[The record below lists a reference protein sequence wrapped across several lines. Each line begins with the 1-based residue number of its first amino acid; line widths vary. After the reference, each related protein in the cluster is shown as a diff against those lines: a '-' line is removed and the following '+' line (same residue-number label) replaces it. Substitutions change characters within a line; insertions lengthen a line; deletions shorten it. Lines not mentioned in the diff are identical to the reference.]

1 MEQRLVASSR
11 ADAGKG
17 VARKLR
23 AAGSVPGVL
32 YGHDTAPVQIAV
44 DARDLSRVLH
54 TSAGA
59 NVLVDLV
66 VDGKEHLA
74 MPREVQ
80 RDRIHDLF
88 LHVDFLAVSRTEK
101 VTVTVPIR
109 LIGTAVGVKE
119 GGILDHHLW
128 EVSVSC
134 LPGDVPEHV
143 DADGETLRAMTAG
156 EKEEVGQQCAF
167 ELGPVCPARREWH
180 RACGSAGFR
189 CVGEAGGSFASGH
202 ENHPRPDPADRR
214 RLCPARR

>member
-143 DADGETLRAMTAG
+143 DAD
-156 EKEEVGQQCAF
+156 VS
-167 ELGPVCPARREWH
+167 ELGIGDHISVSDLGAPSGVTILTHADETVASVVVPA
-180 RACGSAGFR
+180 A
-189 CVGEAGGSFASGH
+189 VEAAA
-202 ENHPRPDPADRR
+202 PTAPDRKST
-214 RLCPARR
+214 RLNSSH

>member
-1 MEQRLVASSR
+1 MEQRLEASSR
-11 ADAGKG
+11 AGIGKG

-32 YGHDTAPVQIAV
+32 YGQDTAPIQIAV

-54 TSAGA
+54 TGAGS

-80 RDRIHDLF
+80 RDRIRDTF
-88 LHVDFLAVSRTEK
+88 IHVDFLAVSRTQK

-109 LIGTAVGVKE
+109 LVGTAIGVKE

-128 EVSVSC
+128 EVSISC

-143 DADGETLRAMTAG
+143 DADVSGLGIGDHVSVGDLAVPASATVLTNPDETIASVVVPAAVEAAAPTAPVEGEAAAAAGAAPAAEPAG
-156 EKEEVGQQCAF
+156 EG
-167 ELGPVCPARREWH
+167 
-180 RACGSAGFR
+180 
-189 CVGEAGGSFASGH
+189 GEG
-202 ENHPRPDPADRR
+202 
-214 RLCPARR
+214 

>member
-32 YGHDTAPVQIAV
+32 YGHDTAPVRLVV
-44 DARDLSRVLH
+44 DARDLTRVLH

-66 VDGKEHLA
+66 IDGKEHLA

-80 RDRIHDLF
+80 RDRIRDLF
-88 LHVDFLAVSRTEK
+88 IHVDFLAVSRTEK

-109 LIGTAVGVKE
+109 LVGTAVGVKE

-134 LPGDVPEHV
+134 LPGEVPEHV
-143 DADGETLRAMTAG
+143 DADVSGLGIGDHVSVADLGVPSGVTILTAAAEIVASVVVPAAVEAAAPAAPVEGEAAAAPAG
-156 EKEEVGQQCAF
+156 EAAAA
-167 ELGPVCPARREWH
+167 PA
-180 RACGSAGFR
+180 AAGEG
-189 CVGEAGGSFASGH
+189 GEG
-202 ENHPRPDPADRR
+202 
-214 RLCPARR
+214 